1 MEQEI
6 MAERARVAREIHDG
20 LAQKI
25 AALGYEL
32 DALST
37 HPGVDPSA
45 RVETRRIRS
54 VLSETLGDL
63 RKQMHHLA
71 HDPISLRSEIE
82 TLFAHL
88 GMSTHL
94 TIEED
99 LLPTGTGWE
108 IRSIIH
114 EAVRN
119 ISQHS
124 HATEV
129 WCEYSATP
137 ERVRLVIEDNGQGF
151 EMSRSAEKVGKERRG
166 IIGMQERA
174 LLIGADLTLGNRETG
189 NGSRLKLELIR
200 GK

>member
-1 MEQEI
+1 MQHEI

-32 DALST
+32 DSLST

-45 RVETRRIRS
+45 RVETRRIRAD
-54 VLSETLGDL
+54 LSETLVDL
-63 RKQMHHLA
+63 RNQMHHLA
-71 HDPISLRSEIE
+71 HDPISLRTEIE
-82 TLFAHL
+82 SLFARL
-88 GMSTHL
+88 GISTHL
-94 TIEED
+94 TIGD
-99 LLPTGTGWE
+99 DSLPTGTGWE

-124 HATEV
+124 QATEV

-137 ERVRLVIEDNGQGF
+137 EEVRLVIEDNGQGF
-151 EMSRSAEKVGKERRG
+151 ERLKDIEFAGVGRRG
-166 IIGMQERA
+166 IIGMRERA
-174 LLIGADLTLGNRETG
+174 QLIGAELLIENRKS
-189 NGSRLKLELIR
+189 GSGFRIEFQLIR
-200 GK
+200 EK

>member
-1 MEQEI
+1 MQHEI

-32 DALST
+32 DSLST
-37 HPGVDPSA
+37 HPGVDASA
-45 RVETRRIRS
+45 RTETRRIRAA
-54 VLSETLGDL
+54 LSETLADL
-63 RKQMHHLA
+63 RTQMHHLA
-71 HDPISLRSEIE
+71 HDPITLRSEIE
-82 TLFAHL
+82 SLFAHL
-88 GMSTHL
+88 GMVAHL
-94 TIEED
+94 EINED
-99 LLPTGTGWE
+99 SLPVGTGWE

-114 EAVRN
+114 EALRN

-137 ERVRLVIEDNGQGF
+137 EQVRLLIEDNGQGF
-151 EMSRSAEKVGKERRG
+151 TAKRSVNVATTDRRG

-174 LLIGADLTLGNRETG
+174 LLIGAHLLLENRPNGSGCRLTLHLDR
-189 NGSRLKLELIR
+189 SQ
-200 GK
+200 